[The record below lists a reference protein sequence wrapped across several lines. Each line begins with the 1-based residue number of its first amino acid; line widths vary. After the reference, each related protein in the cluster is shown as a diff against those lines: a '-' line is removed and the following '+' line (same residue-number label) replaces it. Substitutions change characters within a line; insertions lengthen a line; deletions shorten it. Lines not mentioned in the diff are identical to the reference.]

1 MATCICSAVRLL
13 AEQYDENRARELI
26 PSLNCH
32 LKDLRTVLA
41 QSKSLTR
48 EVQYRITSIN
58 DRTSRAFFVDK
69 IDLEPIYEL
78 YRRFGDN
85 LEGVWTAPDN
95 HVHPDLRRRLACVV
109 VFLRSKLDSHMVPP
123 QIARVFPG
131 QKSFTDIR
139 NSGRK
144 YIKIARKLGGF
155 GSILWLP
162 LDIPPSTYERYLNI
176 DDEEVFTHLKSLCPE
191 AQDYTHAVQR
201 LILSQLNEF
210 APSLTCHNLF
220 VDYSEFVPASDQLLL
235 LLYALGGSNIP
246 NQLLQSVQF
255 SQRRWNPEGEMEV
268 LNAVDFGLP
277 SDLVGLLSDSG
288 KLEQAITNPHVTS
301 HVLHDGSVTH
311 SLSQELLT
319 FFSQVL
325 LGSTVDEIGATALR
339 LLCFVCPPCY
349 EGNTNWSASQKELVW
364 PLLDRATNLYQVQS
378 SLRKPVI
385 ESILY
390 FCERDSVVI
399 RRAAVEQAKRL
410 LRKPMPYYLHASVV
424 LFQSIIHR
432 VDGDIAKSEAHIRD
446 FEWRGPKPA
455 SRRDHALQGRLHIS
469 QIENKIKCYDN
480 DVPSFIYRWEAE
492 QPLSTLDIEVTFRL
506 QSTAARYFQSIGDF
520 SAARASLE
528 QFLSLN
534 TTKPIR
540 SNSRRILIGRL
551 ADIYCEMHD
560 FSKADEIL
568 QPELDAIHESDRSR
582 RGFRRILLASVE
594 ANMGLG
600 RLEASELV
608 LRELEDATPFELDN
622 VHDQQ
627 LHMRRLF
634 AAARISHMRSDHQQ
648 ALLRWRFALQEVE
661 RMHTPQST
669 SGFTAAVIHLS
680 LAHIQ
685 LITGD
690 RDSSRS
696 SWATGSDILRREKCE
711 FWIPVVSTTW
721 LREVATEVHRLQGWS
736 LRMMLPGGRP
746 GITWP

>member
-69 IDLEPIYEL
+69 IDLEPVYEL

-144 YIKIARKLGGF
+144 YIKIARKLGGL

-176 DDEEVFTHLKSLCPE
+176 DDEEVFTHLKSLWPE

-210 APSLTCHNLF
+210 ASSLTYHNLF

-246 NQLLQSVQF
+246 NQLLQSVQT
-255 SQRRWNPEGEMEV
+255 SQRRWNSEGEMEI

-277 SDLVGLLSDSG
+277 SDLVGLLSDSV
-288 KLEQAITNPHVTS
+288 KLEQAVTNPHVTS

-325 LGSTVDEIGATALR
+325 LGPTVDEIGATALR
-339 LLCFVCPPCY
+339 LLCFACPPCY
-349 EGNTNWSASQKELVW
+349 EGNTN
-364 PLLDRATNLYQVQS
+364 
-378 SLRKPVI
+378 
-385 ESILY
+385 
-390 FCERDSVVI
+390 C
-399 RRAAVEQAKRL
+399 
-410 LRKPMPYYLHASVV
+410 
-424 LFQSIIHR
+424 IIYR

-446 FEWRGPKPA
+446 FEWRGPRPA

-534 TTKPIR
+534 MTKPIR

-551 ADIYCEMHD
+551 ADIYCEMQE

-600 RLEASELV
+600 RLEASGSV
-608 LRELEDATPFELDN
+608 LRELEEATPFELDN

-634 AAARISHMRSDHQQ
+634 AAARISHMRSNHQQ
-648 ALLRWRFALQEVE
+648 ALLRWTFALQEVK
-661 RMHTPQST
+661 RMHTLQST

-685 LITGD
+685 LIIGD

-696 SWATGSDILRREKCE
+696 SWAIGSDILRREKCE

-736 LRMMLPGGRP
+736 LRMMLPGARP
-746 GITWP
+746 EITLP

>member
-26 PSLNCH
+26 PSLNSH

-48 EVQYRITSIN
+48 EVQYRITSTN
-58 DRTSRAFFVDK
+58 DRTSRAFFVYK
-69 IDLEPIYEL
+69 VDLEPVYEL

-131 QKSFTDIR
+131 QKNFTDIR

-144 YIKIARKLGGF
+144 YIKIARKLGGL

-191 AQDYTHAVQR
+191 AQVYTHAVQR
-201 LILSQLNEF
+201 LILSQFN
-210 APSLTCHNLF
+210 
-220 VDYSEFVPASDQLLL
+220 
-235 LLYALGGSNIP
+235 
-246 NQLLQSVQF
+246 
-255 SQRRWNPEGEMEV
+255 
-268 LNAVDFGLP
+268 
-277 SDLVGLLSDSG
+277 
-288 KLEQAITNPHVTS
+288 
-301 HVLHDGSVTH
+301 
-311 SLSQELLT
+311 
-319 FFSQVL
+319 
-325 LGSTVDEIGATALR
+325 
-339 LLCFVCPPCY
+339 
-349 EGNTNWSASQKELVW
+349 
-364 PLLDRATNLYQVQS
+364 
-378 SLRKPVI
+378 
-385 ESILY
+385 
-390 FCERDSVVI
+390 
-399 RRAAVEQAKRL
+399 
-410 LRKPMPYYLHASVV
+410 
-424 LFQSIIHR
+424 
-432 VDGDIAKSEAHIRD
+432 DGDIAKSEAHIRD
-446 FEWRGPKPA
+446 FEWRGSKPA

-469 QIENKIKCYDN
+469 QIENKIKCFDN
-480 DVPSFIYRWEAE
+480 DLPSFIYRWEAE

-551 ADIYCEMHD
+551 ADIYCEMHE

-594 ANMGLG
+594 ASMGLG
-600 RLEASELV
+600 RLEASESV

-634 AAARISHMRSDHQQ
+634 AAARMSHMRSDHEQT
-648 ALLRWRFALQEVE
+648 LLRWRFALQEVE
-661 RMHTPQST
+661 RMHTLQST

-685 LITGD
+685 LIAGD

-696 SWATGSDILRREKCE
+696 SWATGSDILKREKCD

-746 GITWP
+746 EITWP